1 MKTVLIL
8 LVGDRRPMD
17 DKKMIKF
24 VRRGDVTVVSFNEAS
39 IYDVSDVD
47 QVNEELRR
55 FVTRDKP
62 QKMIVDFSGV
72 KFISSQMLGLLVDLW
87 RKMKEYGGIVL
98 ISGIVPQLNRVF
110 RITNLDK
117 IFDFYPDAES
127 ALKTIGQD

>member
-1 MKTVLIL
+1 
-8 LVGDRRPMD
+8 
-17 DKKMIKF
+17 MIEF
-24 VRRGDVTVVSFNEAS
+24 VTHRDVTVVSFNEAS
-39 IYDVSDVD
+39 IYGVSNVD

-62 QKMIVDFSGV
+62 KKMIVDFSGV

-87 RKMKEYGGIVL
+87 RKMTEYGGIVL

-110 RITNLDK
+110 KITNLDK

-127 ALKTIGQD
+127 ALKTLAQD

>member
-17 DKKMIKF
+17 DKKMIEF
-24 VRRGDVTVVSFNEAS
+24 VSRGDVTVVSFNEAS

-62 QKMIVDFSGV
+62 KKMIVDFSGV

-127 ALKTIGQD
+127 ALKTFGQD

>member
-1 MKTVLIL
+1 
-8 LVGDRRPMD
+8 
-17 DKKMIKF
+17 MIKF
-24 VRRGDVTVVSFNEAS
+24 VTRQGVTVVSFNEAS
-39 IYDVSDVD
+39 IYSVSDID

-62 QKMIVDFSGV
+62 KKMIVDFSGV

-87 RKMKEYGGIVL
+87 RKMTEYGGVVL

-110 RITNLDK
+110 KITNLDK

-127 ALKTIGQD
+127 ALNALARD

>member
-1 MKTVLIL
+1 
-8 LVGDRRPMD
+8 MD
-17 DKKMIKF
+17 DKKMIEF
-24 VRRGDVTVVSFNEAS
+24 VSRGDVTVVSFNEAS

-62 QKMIVDFSGV
+62 KKMIVDFSGV
-72 KFISSQMLGLLVDLW
+72 KFISSQMLGLLVHLW

-127 ALKTIGQD
+127 ALKTFGQD